1 MKIYFKTVGCRV
13 NQVETQSL
21 AEKFSA
27 LGHEAASGMEEADIV
42 VVNSCSVTEYADRD
56 TFNFIKKTAA
66 SNPGARLVVTGCIAT
81 LNPKK
86 ILELAPGAAIFSNSD
101 KEKIP

>member
-21 AEKFSA
+21 AEKFLA
-27 LGHEAASGMEEADIV
+27 LGHETADTLRDADVV

-56 TFNFIKKTAA
+56 TFNFIKKTVA
-66 SNPGARLVVTGCIAT
+66 SNPKARLVVTGCIAT

-86 ILELAPGAAIFSNSD
+86 Y
-101 KEKIP
+101 